1 MTSSGRAKEEAR
13 SSAPGRSGPMIA
25 AIVTLP

>member
-1 MTSSGRAKEEAR
+1 MTSSARENAEAR
-13 SSAPGRSGPMIA
+13 SSAPGRRGPVVA